1 MARTLVDLFRSQVE
15 KSGDRPA
22 LRHRVGSDWQAI
34 SWSEYG
40 EQVAALALALDHR
53 RISRHDTVAII
64 SSCRPEY
71 FICDL
76 AANWVG
82 AASASIYVTSAP
94 AQMAYVLDNADS
106 RIIFCED
113 DKQVA
118 KTERIRGEF
127 PDLLTVGFTGDAAD
141 VSFAEL
147 LAEGREYLAAEP
159 GRLAELSQVAQPEDP
174 ACLIYTSGT
183 TGPPKAALIPHSTV
197 LRILEALRL
206 AFPTETPFR
215 TVSYLPLAHI
225 AERNV
230 SLYSQLLQGG
240 EVWFGSV
247 PTLVDDLGAAR
258 PTRLLGVPRV
268 WEKCATALRARA
280 PIPGEL
286 TPGERRELL
295 ASIGLDQVDVA
306 ITGAAPI
313 SVDTISYF
321 HALGLEL
328 LEAYGMTETGGFSTS
343 NPRGAA
349 RLGTVGTAV
358 AGVEVRLADDGELLI
373 RGANFSGY
381 HRNPEATATALEGGW
396 IHSGDLAL
404 IDDYG
409 YVTITGRKKDLIIT
423 AGGENISPAAI
434 QLLLTSSPYI
444 AQAVVIGDRRRF
456 VSALLTLSE
465 PELRAWAADHGLA
478 DLTLAEL
485 ARHPAVRELIGDE
498 VNVANSRLARVQQVK
513 RFAICERDF
522 SIEAGELTPTM
533 KLRRDVIERV
543 WADEIEGLYA

>member
-1 MARTLVDLFRSQVE
+1 MPRTVVDLFRARVE

-22 LRHRVGSDWQAI
+22 LRHRVGSDWQTTN
-34 SWSEYG
+34 WSAYG
-40 EQVAALALALDHR
+40 EQVTALALALDHR
-53 RISRHDTVAII
+53 GIGRHDTAAII

-76 AANWVG
+76 ASNWVG
-82 AASASIYVTSAP
+82 AASASIYVTSTP
-94 AQMAYVLDNADS
+94 AQIAYVLDNAES

-113 DKQVA
+113 DEQVA
-118 KTERIRGEF
+118 KTDLIRGDF
-127 PDLLTVGFTGDAAD
+127 PNLLTVGFTGDTAD
-141 VSFAEL
+141 LSFAEL
-147 LAEGREYLAAEP
+147 LAEGRDHLATEP
-159 GRLAELSQVAQPEDP
+159 ERPAELSQVAQPGDP

-183 TGPPKAALIPHSTV
+183 TGQPKGALIPHSTV
-197 LRILEALRL
+197 LRIVEALRL
-206 AFPTETPFR
+206 AFPTGTPFR

-247 PTLVDDLGAAR
+247 PTLADDLRAAR

-268 WEKCATALRARA
+268 WEKFATALHTRA
-280 PIPGEL
+280 PVPGEL
-286 TPGERRELL
+286 TAAERRAAL
-295 ASIGLDQVDVA
+295 ASIGLEQVDVA

-343 NPRGAA
+343 NPRNAA

-358 AGVEVRLADDGELLI
+358 SGVDVRLADDGELLI

-381 HRNPEATATALEGGW
+381 HKNPEATAAALDDGW
-396 IHSGDLAL
+396 MHSGDVAT
-404 IDDYG
+404 IDGDG

-423 AGGENISPAAI
+423 AGGENIAPAPI
-434 QLLLTSSPYI
+434 QLLLTRSPLI
-444 AQAVVIGDRRRF
+444 AQALVIGDRRRF

-465 PELRAWAADHGLA
+465 PDLRARLVDP
-478 DLTLAEL
+478 DLTGLPIAALAG
-485 ARHPAVRELIGDE
+485 HPAVRALIESE
-498 VNVANSRLARVQQVK
+498 VVEANSHLARVQQIR
-513 RFAICERDF
+513 RFAICDRDF
-522 SIEAGELTPTM
+522 TMDSGELTPTM
-533 KLRRDVIERV
+533 KLRRDGIERNWSV
-543 WADEIEGLYA
+543 EIEAMYA

>member
-1 MARTLVDLFRSQVE
+1 MPRTVVDLFRARVE
-15 KSGDRPA
+15 KSGERPA
-22 LRHRVGSDWQAI
+22 LRHRVGSDWQTI

-40 EQVAALALALDHR
+40 EQVTALALALDHR
-53 RISRHDTVAII
+53 GIGRHDTAAII
-64 SSCRPEY
+64 SGCRPEY

-76 AANWVG
+76 ASNWVG
-82 AASASIYVTSAP
+82 AASASIYVTSTP
-94 AQMAYVLDNADS
+94 AQIAYVLDNAES

-113 DKQVA
+113 DEQVA
-118 KTERIRGEF
+118 KTDLIRGDF

-141 VSFAEL
+141 LSFAEL
-147 LAEGREYLAAEP
+147 LAEGRDHLAAEP
-159 GRLAELSQVAQPEDP
+159 ERPAELSQVAQPGDP

-197 LRILEALRL
+197 LRIVEALRL
-206 AFPTETPFR
+206 AFPTGTPFR

-247 PTLVDDLGAAR
+247 PTLADDLRAAR

-268 WEKCATALRARA
+268 WEKFATALNARA
-280 PIPGEL
+280 PVPGEL
-286 TPGERRELL
+286 TAAERRAAL
-295 ASIGLDQVDVA
+295 ASIGLEQVDVA

-343 NPRGAA
+343 NPRNAA

-358 AGVEVRLADDGELLI
+358 SGVGVRLADDGELLI
-373 RGANFSGY
+373 RGANFSAY
-381 HRNPEATATALEGGW
+381 HKNPEATAAALDDGW
-396 IHSGDLAL
+396 MHSGDLAT
-404 IDDYG
+404 IDDDG

-423 AGGENISPAAI
+423 AGGENIAPAPI
-434 QLLLTSSPYI
+434 QLLLTRSPLV
-444 AQAVVIGDRRRF
+444 AHALVIGDRRRF

-465 PELRAWAADHGLA
+465 PDLRSRLVDP
-478 DLTLAEL
+478 DLTGLPIAEL
-485 ARHPAVRELIGDE
+485 ARHPMVRALIESE
-498 VNVANSRLARVQQVK
+498 VAEANSHLARVQQIR
-513 RFAICERDF
+513 RFAICDRDF
-522 SIEAGELTPTM
+522 TIEDGELTPTM
-533 KLRRDVIERV
+533 KLRRDGIERNWSV
-543 WADEIEGLYA
+543 EVEALYA